1 MEKADGIAV
10 FYGLPLV
17 VGAVGDAWN
26 LCWDWSHFHNVDCI
40 SFIWIPFFVR
50 SYIWVSVCKHLA
62 QRIQA
67 HRLEVYVTLEGPE
80 CFELVDVNDLPLEQR
95 GQEPSMRT
103 GKSIS
108 SLRLRSCSWFQVH
121 VIKTQDIGPPGD
133 GSRKPIVAG
142 TMACRYKTRIFM
154 IYISRLG
161 WGCFETDLSLYQA

>member
-1 MEKADGIAV
+1 MEPFPQCRLYLLHLDPI
-10 FYGLPLV
+10 
-17 VGAVGDAWN
+17 
-26 LCWDWSHFHNVDCI
+26 LCEEL
-40 SFIWIPFFVR
+40 
-50 SYIWVSVCKHLA
+50 YLG
-62 QRIQA
+62 QRLQA
-67 HRLEVYVTLEGPE
+67 SGSKDPSRTLEGPE

-103 GKSIS
+103 RKSIS